1 MASEGND
8 GDLVGDH
15 RVTSAELNRNF
26 GAVQERA
33 TRQPVI
39 VTHHGRPRLA
49 LLSASHFDAL
59 RTRASD
65 DDGVARRK
73 LGLIIDSIREGY
85 VSVDTELRIVTV
97 NRVAEILLGR
107 TREELMGIA
116 WDLSFPEP
124 QWLRL
129 ANQLRRVIEHGQ
141 VLTLEVQLKL
151 HAERTVEVQAFP
163 LPAPQGGAGILFF
176 NVSETRRN
184 EQLALEAEA
193 KIRALL
199 TLLDHHA
206 VVGVT
211 PDRRI
216 ATWNA
221 GAKAI
226 FGWREQE
233 IVGEPLPRIISDPT
247 TGIFRQMPSLRED
260 GACLRSRQVSC
271 LHKAGHAMQ
280 LDAAISPSPGGW
292 TMMLSQPPG

>member
-8 GDLVGDH
+8 GDLLRDH
-15 RVTSAELNRNF
+15 VVTSAELNRNF

-49 LLSASHFDAL
+49 LLSAAHFEAL
-59 RTRASD
+59 RARAKD

-73 LGLIIDSIREGY
+73 LGLIINSIREGY
-85 VSVDTELRIVTV
+85 LSVDAELRIVTV

-107 TREELMGIA
+107 TRDELAGTA
-116 WDLSFPEP
+116 WDVSFPEAE
-124 QWLRL
+124 WMNL
-129 ANQLRRVIEHGQ
+129 ADQVRRVIEHGK
-141 VLTLEVQLKL
+141 VLTLEVQLRL
-151 HAERTVEVQAFP
+151 HGQRTVEVQAFP
-163 LPAPQGGAGILFF
+163 LPAPHGGAGILFF

-193 KIRALL
+193 KIRSLL
-199 TLLDHHA
+199 SLLDHHA

-216 ATWNA
+216 ASWNS

-226 FGWREQE
+226 FGWRDQE
-233 IVGEPLPRIISDPT
+233 IVGEPLARIISDPMG
-247 TGIFRQMPSLRED
+247 GIFRQMQSLRGD
-260 GACLRSRQVSC
+260 GACLRSRQVPC
-271 LHKAGHAMQ
+271 IHQAGHALH

-292 TMMLSQPPG
+292 TLMLSQPPT